1 MQNILDSPKV
11 LDLITDPFFLKW
23 CGPYSFIES
32 EGENVFTCSLAEKK
46 GVYLFTIPFEGKYLV
61 YYVGETGASFANR
74 LLQHV
79 QSYLNGFYRIFD
91 PEEFAKGKKVLLWGG
106 MWKTDRREPKLI
118 CDFINEQ
125 AELAPK
131 IIKFIGQFR
140 IFLAPIDE
148 NKRIIER
155 IESEIARSLI
165 QQSGF
170 IGDFQD
176 NDIRYRPTKP
186 NEQKF
191 RAMMTFPKSIMGLSE
206 ELLV

>member
-1 MQNILDSPKV
+1 V
-11 LDLITDPFFLKW
+11 ITDHLSVEWF
-23 CGPYSFIES
+23 GPYRFVGHEAD
-32 EGENVFTCSLAEKK
+32 NVFTCSMGKKK

-61 YYVGETGASFANR
+61 YYVGETGDSFANR

-91 PEEFAKGKKVLLWGG
+91 PEEFAAGRKVLLWGG

-118 CDFINEQ
+118 CDFIDRQ

-131 IIKFIGQFR
+131 IIMFLKQFR

-148 NKRIIER
+148 DKRIIER
-155 IESEIARSLI
+155 VEAEIARSLN
-165 QQSGF
+165 QHEGLV
-170 IGDFQD
+170 GAFQD
-176 NDIRYRPTKP
+176 KDVRYRPTRL
-186 NEQKF
+186 NEQQF
-191 RAMMTFPKSIMGLSE
+191 RAVLNFSQPVLGLSE